1 MWGVTL
7 VLLQPKSK
15 AQWTQTS
22 TAKESAWYSQVEMFS
37 TASGDWPWSRGHQ
50 QVAHR
55 VPVAASMGFPPP
67 LFSDP
72 SWAQAAKM
80 EAARVCSVC
89 IRSSSWMDREWRLVR
104 AASSSPSSSDV
115 LACAS
120 WVGDDCDFFIL
131 DSRWWRLR
139 GGGLW
144 GCPPPRFSLSE
155 AERGQI
161 RWWPTQENRYGF
173 TIGKVTNETQT
184 GHGLCIRH
192 RNS

>member
-1 MWGVTL
+1 MYLIQRTPTP
-7 VLLQPKSK
+7 LLHPPQAP
-15 AQWTQTS
+15 T
-22 TAKESAWYSQVEMFS
+22 
-37 TASGDWPWSRGHQ
+37 GDSPWSRGHQ
-50 QVAHR
+50 HVAHR

-89 IRSSSWMDREWRLVR
+89 IRSSSWMEREWRLVR

-120 WVGDDCDFFIL
+120 WVGDDWDFFIL

-155 AERGQI
+155 LERREI
-161 RWWPTQENRYGF
+161 RWWPTKKKKKKIYYLETDQENKKWIYY
-173 TIGKVTNETQT
+173 TSDIET
-184 GHGLCIRH
+184 
-192 RNS
+192 